1 MFFRA
6 DAPLKFF
13 KKCGGSD
20 IKSECDIKSEGDIA
34 SECDIKSEGDIVSEC
49 DIKSGSRPLPYTLN
63 PKA

>member
-1 MFFRA
+1 VFFRA
-6 DAPLKFF
+6 NAPFKFF

-49 DIKSGSRPLPYTLN
+49 DIKSG
-63 PKA
+63 